1 MSRRAFARVVLLLLA
16 TLATCA
22 SVSEAIHVRPRS
34 RHGGRV
40 LGASPGRRRQ
50 FKPPHG
56 AFGAKKGRARDHV
69 PVKRTKKTTSEGRPE
84 RRLSAAAVDE
94 ASRQRLRERMERA
107 RGETGALNDFRR
119 RRLREVDAE
128 YEDVGDGGDHAR
140 WEALD
145 DVPDALVCDACK
157 LTVRGVHADAVD
169 ASRTTPQSSWKALD
183 EEMREEVVRLVW
195 TEFTC
200 ARFENVTALRRDRE
214 GRLVDLRADTR
225 ESEITNPTEARI
237 AGEDVVDA
245 KSAHMLANVCEL
257 LRNDTQVNDWLS
269 ASLAAFGDVRP
280 MSDLSARRVCDKIVA
295 DEACAPG
302 KDEL

>member
-1 MSRRAFARVVLLLLA
+1 MSPRAFSRVVLLLLA
-16 TLATCA
+16 MLATCA

-34 RHGGRV
+34 RHSGRA

-56 AFGAKKGRARDHV
+56 AFGAKKGRARDHA
-69 PVKRTKKTTSEGRPE
+69 PVKRTKTAPKRNSEMK
-84 RRLSAAAVDE
+84 LSAAELDE

-107 RGETGALNDFRR
+107 RDEKGALNDFRR
-119 RRLREVDAE
+119 RRLRELDAE
-128 YEDVGDGGDHAR
+128 YEDVGDVGDHAR
-140 WEALD
+140 WDALD

-169 ASRTTPQSSWKALD
+169 ASRTMPQSSWKALD
-183 EEMREEVVRLVW
+183 EEMRGEVVRLVW

-200 ARFENVTALRRDRE
+200 ARFKNVTALRRDRE

-237 AGEDVVDA
+237 AGDDVVDA
-245 KSAHMLANVCEL
+245 KSAEMLANVCEL
-257 LRNDTQVNDWLS
+257 LRNDTQVSNWLS
-269 ASLAAFGDVRP
+269 ASLAAFNDVRP
-280 MSDLSARRVCDKIVA
+280 MSDLSARRTCDKIAA
-295 DEACAPG
+295 DGACTPG